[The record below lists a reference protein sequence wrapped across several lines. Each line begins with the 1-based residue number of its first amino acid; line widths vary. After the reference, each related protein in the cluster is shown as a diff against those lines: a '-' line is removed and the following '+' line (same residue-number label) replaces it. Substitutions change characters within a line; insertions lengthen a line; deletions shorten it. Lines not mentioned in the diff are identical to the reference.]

1 MRYLNYLMAVI
12 MACVLA
18 ACGGGGS
25 AGAPS
30 GGGNGGGGTGG
41 GGTTPNTP
49 SLVVTLVNSSDA
61 VVSSI
66 SAGGAYSARAT
77 LTDAL
82 GAVVAGR
89 LVTFSL
95 LDLTTAKLTP
105 ATALTNAAGV
115 AQVAIEPVSL
125 SALGAATLTARA
137 TVNTVSVEGTVD
149 FAVSSS
155 SLALSPLT
163 SSPNALASGGNSTLT
178 TTASISGVP
187 AAGVPVNVAF
197 SASCGRINGQDASA
211 GSFGVT
217 TSGTGVAEVTYT
229 AVAADGRPCSGAVS
243 VTATSPGAAPQA
255 TTITVA
261 APVANTVTFVSAVP
275 EQIFIAGSGAAEQSV
290 VGFRVLSSVGSA
302 LANVPV
308 DFSIETN
315 PGGVGLGA
323 SGSTAPVT
331 RTSDQDGLVTISLF
345 SGTIPGPVKLRATL
359 QGSSP
364 SVFAESQN
372 LTVASGPPSQRFMS
386 LSAERIS
393 LEGATID
400 GTATTLTV
408 RLADRQGNAV
418 NDGTVVNFTAEGGQ
432 VARSCATS
440 RVNGISLCSVA
451 FQTQNPRPANGRVT
465 VMAHTSGTKDYSDV
479 NGNNIFDAGDKLLPE
494 TGFGDAYRDDNE
506 NNLADV
512 GEFFVPRGSLGS
524 CPSIGGAFPAKAD
537 TCDAGLATTVRQQA
551 VLLFAESNAGIRN
564 VASSLTQIRFLLHSA
579 DNPLLPMPSGTT
591 VAGTGAPATC
601 TVTDVTGA
609 PVADASPAV
618 GQPNEN
624 LATSVLLMLEG
635 CASGNIVS
643 IKVTAPAGLTTTIP
657 VTLP

>member
-1 MRYLNYLMAVI
+1 
-12 MACVLA
+12 
-18 ACGGGGS
+18 
-25 AGAPS
+25 
-30 GGGNGGGGTGG
+30 
-41 GGTTPNTP
+41 
-49 SLVVTLVNSSDA
+49 
-61 VVSSI
+61 
-66 SAGGAYSARAT
+66 
-77 LTDAL
+77 
-82 GAVVAGR
+82 VVAGR

-261 APVANTVTFVSAVP
+261 APVANTITFVSALP
-275 EQIFIAGSGAAEQSV
+275 DQIFIAGSGAPEQSV

-323 SGSTAPVT
+323 SGSTAVVT
-331 RTSDQDGLVTISLF
+331 RTSNQDGLVTISLF
-345 SGTIPGPVKLRATL
+345 SGTIPGPVKLRAAL

-364 SVFAESQN
+364 LVYAESQN

-400 GTATTLTV
+400 GTSTTLTV

-432 VARSCATS
+432 VARSCATA
-440 RVNGISLCSVA
+440 RVEGISMCSVA
-451 FQTQNPRPANGRVT
+451 FQTQNPRPADGRLT
-465 VMAHTSGTKDYSDV
+465 VMAHTSGTKDYVDV
-479 NGNNIFDAGDKLLPE
+479 NGNNIFDAGDQLLPA

-506 NNLADV
+506 NNVADV
-512 GEFFVPRGSLGS
+512 GEFYVPRGGLGL
-524 CPSIGGAFPAKAD
+524 CPSIGGAYPSKAD
-537 TCDAGLATTVRQQA
+537 TCDSALGTTVRQQA
-551 VLLFAESNAGIRN
+551 VLLLAGSTAGIKGIT
-564 VASSLTQIRFLLHSA
+564 ASVGRLSFLLHSA
-579 DNPLLPMPSGTT
+579 HNQNLPMPSGTT
-591 VAGTGAPATC
+591 VTGTGAPGTC
-601 TVTDVTGA
+601 SVTDVAGA
-609 PVADASPAV
+609 PVANARPQV
-618 GQPNEN
+618 GQPTED
-624 LATSVLLMLEG
+624 LATAVALTLEG
-635 CASGNIVS
+635 CVSGNIVS
-643 IKVTAPAGLTTTIP
+643 VKVTSPAGLTTTIP